1 MNACEI
7 AKKYGPPLGRLL
19 IANIFIVSGL
29 HKISTSGFA
38 GTAGYMASKMGGLDP
53 TLVKALLVVTIAIE
67 LGGGLLI
74 LLGWQARWAATA
86 ILLWMIPVTGIFHAY
101 WGLPADQMA
110 MQMIQFQKNLAVMGG
125 LLYIIAFGPGALSLG
140 KDKC

>member
-7 AKKYGPPLGRLL
+7 TKKYGPALGRLL

-29 HKISTSGFA
+29 HKIGSFA

-53 TLVKALLVVTIAIE
+53 MLVKAMLAVTIAIE
-67 LGGGLLI
+67 VGGGLLL

-101 WGLPADQMA
+101 WGLPADQMQ
-110 MQMIQFQKNLAVMGG
+110 MQMIQFQKNLAIMGG

>member
-29 HKISTSGFA
+29 HKIGGFA
-38 GTAGYMASKMGGLDP
+38 GTAGYMASKLGALDP
-53 TLVKALLVVTIAIE
+53 MLIKALLAVTIVIE
-67 LGGGLLI
+67 VGGGLLL

-101 WGLPADQMA
+101 WDLPADQMA
-110 MQMIQFQKNLAVMGG
+110 MQMIQFQKNLAIMGG
-125 LLYIIAFGPGALSLG
+125 LLYVIAFGPGAYSLG